1 MPPKPYAESA
11 DQNKAPILAV
21 LREAFVHPGR
31 VLEIGAGTGQHA
43 VHFAARLHHLTW
55 QPTDRPEALAG
66 IEAWVNEAHLPNIAP
81 PLALDVTAPD
91 WPVGPVQYV
100 YSANTA
106 HIMDWQGVQS
116 LFEGVGRVLTQGGLF
131 CLYGPFN
138 RNGAFTS
145 PSNERFD
152 AWLKARDPDSGI
164 RDLEALD
171 RLASQAGMGKLRE
184 YEMPANNLILQWCKD

>member
-11 DQNKAPILAV
+11 DQNKEPILAV
-21 LREAFVHPGR
+21 LSEAFVRPGR

-55 QPTDRPEALAG
+55 QPTERPEALPG
-66 IEAWVNEAHLPNIAP
+66 VEAWVSEANLPNLQP
-81 PLALDVTAPD
+81 PLALDVTDPD
-91 WPVGPVQYV
+91 WPVGSAQYA

-106 HIMDWQGVQS
+106 HIMDWHGVQNM
-116 LFEGVGRVLTQGGLF
+116 FEGIARVLNPGGLF

-152 AWLKARDPDSGI
+152 AWLKARDPHSGI
-164 RDLEALD
+164 RDIEALD
-171 RLASQAGMGKLRE
+171 RLAARHGMGGTHE
-184 YEMPANNLILQWCKD
+184 YEMPVNNLILQWCKN